1 MPIKCEGNLLPL
13 RADTGNDMITIY
25 HNPRCSKSRGACD
38 LLAQSAAAS
47 GETVQVIEYL
57 KTPPTLAQLQVL
69 QKQLGVS
76 ARAMLRDGEP
86 EYQALGLDDPSLD
99 DTALLSAVAEHP
111 KLLQRPIVVRGER
124 AVIARPP
131 QKVEEIL

>member
-1 MPIKCEGNLLPL
+1 
-13 RADTGNDMITIY
+13 MITIY

-76 ARAMLRDGEP
+76 AREMLREGET

-99 DTALLSAVAEHP
+99 DTTLLRAVAEHP

-131 QKVEEIL
+131 EKVQEIF